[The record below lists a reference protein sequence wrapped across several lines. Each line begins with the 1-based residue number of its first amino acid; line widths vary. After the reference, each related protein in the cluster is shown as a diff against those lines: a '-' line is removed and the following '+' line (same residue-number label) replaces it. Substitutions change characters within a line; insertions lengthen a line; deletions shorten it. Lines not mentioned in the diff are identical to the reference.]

1 MALKIEFLDGQRTG
15 DILEFGDDIES
26 IQIGR
31 DPQRCKVVIPP
42 DVTTVGR
49 EHCTLSRVRGRYYM
63 EMAAEK
69 KVTLEG
75 NLMDTV
81 EAIPE
86 DCVVQME
93 PGGPKLRIMTIRV
106 DDMAA
111 TMQQGIDAEELHR
124 RTAAAATVSDVDA
137 VRADAQHSSRWLVS
151 RSRSVQRL
159 IVVVGVLYF
168 TFSGEVQDLEETQ
181 AINTET
187 VEDLSESMTAMGA
200 DLPAALEKAREST
213 YRYS

>member
-26 IQIGR
+26 IQNGR

-81 EAIPE
+81 QAIPE
-86 DCVVQME
+86 DCVVQIG
-93 PGGPKLRIMTIRV
+93 PGGPKLRIMTS
-106 DDMAA
+106 AS
-111 TMQQGIDAEELHR
+111 TTWR
-124 RTAAAATVSDVDA
+124 RRCS
-137 VRADAQHSSRWLVS
+137 
-151 RSRSVQRL
+151 
-159 IVVVGVLYF
+159 
-168 TFSGEVQDLEETQ
+168 
-181 AINTET
+181 
-187 VEDLSESMTAMGA
+187 
-200 DLPAALEKAREST
+200 REST
-213 YRYS
+213 PKNSIVEPPPPRPCPTSMR